1 MIAMLAL
8 AAILLVRNLYT
19 ISMLPDEMRQGQIFR
34 IIFFHV
40 AGGRGGYDR
49 LGGGPGGQRTVSV
62 RRRIFK
68 YDALA
73 VAVTEVGLA
82 FLAVNLVT
90 GSIWA
95 RVIWGV
101 WWAWDPRLTS
111 ALICWILYAG
121 YLILRQS
128 LEEPT
133 QRATF
138 AAVYSIF
145 AFTDVPIVYFSIR
158 WWRTIHP
165 QPVFFSKER
174 VIPSGLV
181 ARTADQYGGD
191 FPVVRRADHD
201 PFAPGAD
208 AARDRLSAPHGTRNL
223 DGKDEH
229 APSHAHSG
237 RRILLQAQ
245 PDYDPIRDEIGRL
258 QRNFQGLIWGFVA
271 AWVILLLYTLMLTLR
286 ERKIRREMERL
297 KSMVEETGKK

>member
-1 MIAMLAL
+1 MIVMLAL
-8 AAILLVRNLYT
+8 AAVLLLRNLYS
-19 ISMLPDEMRQGQIFR
+19 ISVLPDEVNQGQIFR

-40 AGGRGGYDR
+40 PAAVVAMVGSAVA
-49 LGGGPGGQRTVSV
+49 LLASV
-62 RRRIFK
+62 MFLIKKDFK

-73 VAVTEVGLA
+73 VAITEVGLA

-165 QPVFFSKER
+165 QPVFFSKNGSF
-174 VIPSGLV
+174 P
-181 ARTADQYGGD
+181 ADWK
-191 FPVVRRADHD
+191 FTMV
-201 PFAPGAD
+201 
-208 AARDRLSAPHGTRNL
+208 LN
-223 DGKDEH
+223 
-229 APSHAHSG
+229 
-237 RRILLQAQ
+237 ILAL
-245 PDYDPIRDEIGRL
+245 
-258 QRNFQGLIWGFVA
+258 F
-271 AWVILLLYTLMLTLR
+271 LLYAVLTMVRLR
-286 ERKIRREMERL
+286 QENTQREIDYLRRT
-297 KSMVEETGKK
+297 VHAI

>member
-1 MIAMLAL
+1 MRQKVIIAMLAL
-8 AAILLVRNLYT
+8 AAVILVRNLYV
-19 ISMLPDEMRQGQIFR
+19 ISVLPDEVNQGQIFR

-40 AGGRGGYDR
+40 PAAAAAMTGSAVALIASVLFLIRKDFFYD
-49 LGGGPGGQRTVSV
+49 S
-62 RRRIFK
+62 
-68 YDALA
+68 LA

-121 YLILRQS
+121 YLILRQA

-158 WWRTIHP
+158 WWRTLHP
-165 QPVFFSKER
+165 QPVFFSKNGSFPEAWSR
-174 VIPSGLV
+174 ALGINMLALFLFYAVLTMIRLRQEQTQREIDYLR
-181 ARTADQYGGD
+181 RTA
-191 FPVVRRADHD
+191 
-201 PFAPGAD
+201 
-208 AARDRLSAPHGTRNL
+208 
-223 DGKDEH
+223 H
-229 APSHAHSG
+229 A
-237 RRILLQAQ
+237 
-245 PDYDPIRDEIGRL
+245 
-258 QRNFQGLIWGFVA
+258 
-271 AWVILLLYTLMLTLR
+271 M
-286 ERKIRREMERL
+286 
-297 KSMVEETGKK
+297 